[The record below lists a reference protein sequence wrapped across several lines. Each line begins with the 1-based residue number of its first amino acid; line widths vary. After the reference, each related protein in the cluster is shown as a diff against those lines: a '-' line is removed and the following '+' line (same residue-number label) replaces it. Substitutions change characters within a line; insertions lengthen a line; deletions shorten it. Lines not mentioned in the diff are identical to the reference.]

1 MIKRDSRYN
10 VIKAMIADGNIVT
23 FNDIFEYIPKTVV
36 AIDLGKKVDRFNKL
50 MNKVDGFTLE
60 EIYMIGGFCGLTE
73 RQIYE
78 LVEAEYFK
86 SKSKIKKT
94 KKS

>member
-1 MIKRDSRYN
+1 MLNLLVFCAVEYFMKWLILLGLEKMERKYGSKKEIKQGQ
-10 VIKAMIADGNIVT
+10 M
-23 FNDIFEYIPKTVV
+23 
-36 AIDLGKKVDRFNKL
+36 
-50 MNKVDGFTLE
+50 
-60 EIYMIGGFCGLTE
+60 
-73 RQIYE
+73 YE

>member
-10 VIKAMIADGNIVT
+10 VIKAMVADGNIVT
-23 FNDIFEYIPKTVV
+23 FNDIFEYIPKTIV
-36 AIDLGKKVDRFNKL
+36 ATDLGKKVDRFNKL
-50 MNKVDGFTLE
+50 MNKVDGFTLG
-60 EIYMIGGFCGLTE
+60 EIYRIGTFCGLSE

-86 SKSKIKKT
+86 GKSKIR
-94 KKS
+94 

>member
-10 VIKAMIADGNIVT
+10 LIKAMIADGNIVT

-36 AIDLGKKVDRFNKL
+36 ATDLGKKVDRFNKL
-50 MNKVDGFTLE
+50 MNTVDGFTLK
-60 EIYMIGGFCGLTE
+60 EIYLIGSFFGLSE

-86 SKSKIKKT
+86 TKSKIKKT

>member
-23 FNDIFEYIPKTVV
+23 FNDIFEYIPKTIV

-60 EIYMIGGFCGLTE
+60 EIYRIGSFCGLSE

-86 SKSKIKKT
+86 GKSKIKR
-94 KKS
+94 

>member
-36 AIDLGKKVDRFNKL
+36 SIYLGKKVDRFNKL

-60 EIYMIGGFCGLTE
+60 EIYMIGSFCGLTE

>member
-1 MIKRDSRYN
+1 
-10 VIKAMIADGNIVT
+10 
-23 FNDIFEYIPKTVV
+23 
-36 AIDLGKKVDRFNKL
+36 

-60 EIYMIGGFCGLTE
+60 EIYRIGGFCGLAE

-94 KKS
+94 KKP

>member
-10 VIKAMIADGNIVT
+10 VIKAMVADGNIVT
-23 FNDIFEYIPKTVV
+23 FNDIFEYIPKTIV
-36 AIDLGKKVDRFNKL
+36 ATDLGKKVDRFNKL

-60 EIYMIGGFCGLTE
+60 EIYRIGSFCGLSE

-86 SKSKIKKT
+86 GKSKIR
-94 KKS
+94 

>member
-10 VIKAMIADGNIVT
+10 LIKAMISDGKIVT
-23 FNDIFEYIPKTVV
+23 FNDIFEYIPKTII
-36 AIDLGKKVDRFNKL
+36 ATDLGKKVDRFNKL
-50 MNKVDGFTLE
+50 MNKVEGFTLE
-60 EIYMIGGFCGLTE
+60 EIYRIGSFCDLSE
-73 RQIYE
+73 RQMYE

-86 SKSKIKKT
+86 SKSKIKRT

>member
-23 FNDIFEYIPKTVV
+23 FNDIFEYIPKTIV
-36 AIDLGKKVDRFNKL
+36 ATDLGKKVDRFNKL
-50 MNKVDGFTLE
+50 MKKVDGFTLE
-60 EIYMIGGFCGLTE
+60 EIYRIGSFCGLSE

-86 SKSKIKKT
+86 GKSKIR
-94 KKS
+94 

>member
-10 VIKAMIADGNIVT
+10 LIKPMIADGKIGT
-23 FNDIFEYIPKTVV
+23 FNDIFEYIPKTII
-36 AIDLGKKVDRFNKL
+36 ATDLGKKVDRFNKL
-50 MNKVDGFTLE
+50 MNKVEGFTLE
-60 EIYMIGGFCGLTE
+60 EIYRIGSFCDLGE
-73 RQIYE
+73 RQMYE

-86 SKSKIKKT
+86 SKSKIKRT

>member
-1 MIKRDSRYN
+1 MIKRDNRYN
-10 VIKAMIADGNIVT
+10 VIRAMIADGNIVT
-23 FNDIFEYIPKTVV
+23 FNDIFEYIPKTIV
-36 AIDLGKKVDRFNKL
+36 ATDLGKKVDRFNKL
-50 MNKVDGFTLE
+50 MNKPDGFTLE
-60 EIYMIGGFCGLTE
+60 EIYRIGSFCGLTE

>member
-1 MIKRDSRYN
+1 MIKKDSRYN
-10 VIKAMIADGNIVT
+10 LIKAMIADGNIET

-36 AIDLGKKVDRFNKL
+36 ATDLGKKVDRFNKL
-50 MNKVDGFTLE
+50 MKKVDGFTLE
-60 EIYMIGGFCGLTE
+60 EIYIIGSFFGLSE